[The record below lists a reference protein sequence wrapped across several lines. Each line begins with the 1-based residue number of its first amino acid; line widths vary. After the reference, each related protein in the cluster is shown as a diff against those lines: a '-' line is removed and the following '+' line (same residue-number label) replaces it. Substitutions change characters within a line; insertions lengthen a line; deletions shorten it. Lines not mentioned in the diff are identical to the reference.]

1 MRGALHSILA
11 TGSSYEQGQ
20 PYQTHLSLAASPFQ
34 AACRLCRPQA
44 RLAGFGVEA
53 AIASFLSPD
62 GSERMEAAFSRRL
75 DRITRQVGKLDYH
88 IEVGNEA
95 FALYLRRWLAVTPA
109 IPAEAN
115 AAARAD
121 AEKRFDFFVE
131 ALARRMETG
140 RHLADDLIRA
150 APEPELGEIEN
161 TDGNGPESPTQ
172 P

>member
-1 MRGALHSILA
+1 MSKGNRIKHTFRLPPALSRQLA
-11 TGSSYEQGQ
+11 DYAGRKRVSQ
-20 PYQTHLSLAASPFQ
+20 ASV
-34 AACRLCRPQA
+34 
-44 RLAGFGVEA
+44 VEA

-75 DRITRQVGKLDYH
+75 DRITRQIGKLDYH

-109 IPAEAN
+109 MPFEAN

-150 APEPELGEIEN
+150 ASEPRLGEIEN
-161 TDGNGPESPTQ
+161 PDGDGPQ
-172 P
+172 PPA

>member
-1 MRGALHSILA
+1 MSKGNRIKHTFRLPPALSKQLA
-11 TGSSYEQGQ
+11 DYAGRKRVSQ
-20 PYQTHLSLAASPFQ
+20 ASV
-34 AACRLCRPQA
+34 
-44 RLAGFGVEA
+44 VEA

>member
-1 MRGALHSILA
+1 MSKGNRIKHTFRLLPALSRQLA
-11 TGSSYEQGQ
+11 DYAGRKRVSQ
-20 PYQTHLSLAASPFQ
+20 ASV
-34 AACRLCRPQA
+34 
-44 RLAGFGVEA
+44 VEA

-75 DRITRQVGKLDYH
+75 DRISRQIGKLDYH

-109 IPAEAN
+109 MPFEAN

-150 APEPELGEIEN
+150 ASEPRLGEIEN
-161 TDGNGPESPTQ
+161 PDGDGPEP
-172 P
+172 PA

>member
-1 MRGALHSILA
+1 MSKGNRIKHTFRLPPALSRQLA
-11 TGSSYEQGQ
+11 DYAGRKRVSQ
-20 PYQTHLSLAASPFQ
+20 ASV
-34 AACRLCRPQA
+34 
-44 RLAGFGVEA
+44 VEA

-75 DRITRQVGKLDYH
+75 DRITRQIGKLDYH

-109 IPAEAN
+109 MPFEAN

-150 APEPELGEIEN
+150 ASEPRLGEIEN
-161 TDGNGPESPTQ
+161 PDGDGPEP
-172 P
+172 PA

>member
-1 MRGALHSILA
+1 MSKGNRIKHTFRLPPALSRQLA
-11 TGSSYEQGQ
+11 DYAGRKRVSQ
-20 PYQTHLSLAASPFQ
+20 ASV
-34 AACRLCRPQA
+34 
-44 RLAGFGVEA
+44 VEA

-75 DRITRQVGKLDYH
+75 DRISRQIGKLDYH

-109 IPAEAN
+109 MPFEAN

-140 RHLADDLIRA
+140 GHLADDLIRA
-150 APEPELGEIEN
+150 ASEPRLGEIEN
-161 TDGNGPESPTQ
+161 PDGDGPEP
-172 P
+172 PA

>member
-1 MRGALHSILA
+1 MSKGNRIKHTFRLPPALSKQLA
-11 TGSSYEQGQ
+11 DYAGRKRVSQ
-20 PYQTHLSLAASPFQ
+20 ASV
-34 AACRLCRPQA
+34 
-44 RLAGFGVEA
+44 VEA

-75 DRITRQVGKLDYH
+75 DRISRQIGKLDYH

-109 IPAEAN
+109 MPFEAN

-150 APEPELGEIEN
+150 ASEPRLGEIEN
-161 TDGNGPESPTQ
+161 PDGDGPEP
-172 P
+172 PA

>member
-1 MRGALHSILA
+1 MSKGNRIKHTFRLPPALSRQLA
-11 TGSSYEQGQ
+11 DYAGRKRVSQ
-20 PYQTHLSLAASPFQ
+20 ASV
-34 AACRLCRPQA
+34 
-44 RLAGFGVEA
+44 VEA

-75 DRITRQVGKLDYH
+75 DRISRQIGKLDYH

-109 IPAEAN
+109 MPFEAN

-150 APEPELGEIEN
+150 ASEPRLGEIEN
-161 TDGNGPESPTQ
+161 PDGDGPEP
-172 P
+172 PA

>member
-1 MRGALHSILA
+1 MSKGNRIKHTFRLPPALSRQLA
-11 TGSSYEQGQ
+11 DYAGRKRVSQ
-20 PYQTHLSLAASPFQ
+20 ASV
-34 AACRLCRPQA
+34 
-44 RLAGFGVEA
+44 VEA

-75 DRITRQVGKLDYH
+75 DRITRQIGKLDYH

-95 FALYLRRWLAVTPA
+95 FALYL
-109 IPAEAN
+109 
-115 AAARAD
+115 
-121 AEKRFDFFVE
+121 VE

-161 TDGNGPESPTQ
+161 ADGNGPESPAQ

>member
-1 MRGALHSILA
+1 MSKGNRIKHTFRLPPALSRQLA
-11 TGSSYEQGQ
+11 DYAGRKRVSQ
-20 PYQTHLSLAASPFQ
+20 ASV
-34 AACRLCRPQA
+34 
-44 RLAGFGVEA
+44 VEA

-75 DRITRQVGKLDYH
+75 DRISRQIGKLDYH

-109 IPAEAN
+109 IPLEAN

-150 APEPELGEIEN
+150 ASEPRLGEIEN
-161 TDGNGPESPTQ
+161 PDGDGPEP
-172 P
+172 PA

>member
-1 MRGALHSILA
+1 MSKGNRIKHTFRLPPALSRQLA
-11 TGSSYEQGQ
+11 DYAGRKRVSQ
-20 PYQTHLSLAASPFQ
+20 ASV
-34 AACRLCRPQA
+34 
-44 RLAGFGVEA
+44 VEA

-75 DRITRQVGKLDYH
+75 DRITRQIGKLDYH

-109 IPAEAN
+109 IPAEAS

-150 APEPELGEIEN
+150 ASEPRLGEIEN
-161 TDGNGPESPTQ
+161 PDGDGPQ
-172 P
+172 PPA